1 MSTVV
6 VSTVTQTWPPQ
17 AAASRRRPGRPA
29 PRARLVSGRF
39 ALALMASFGAL
50 TSFYLL
56 LSVTPMYAAAA
67 GAGSAET
74 GVVTASLMLATVVAE
89 FASPRL
95 MRRYGQRAVL
105 TAGALLLGL
114 PALAL
119 LASHSITAILA
130 VSLARGFGF
139 GIGTVVIDALV
150 ATALPAERRG
160 EGIGL
165 AGVVACGPAI
175 IALPSGVWLAQNLGG
190 AVVMVITAASALAP
204 LVAIRWL
211 TAPAAQPR
219 AAAPAADPEP
229 AAGLAPAS
237 AAGHAPARVP
247 GPDPAPD
254 PAPPAGLLASLRSG
268 GQLRPSLVFAATT
281 VSAGVVTAFLPL
293 AAGVSGGTAAL
304 GLLVQAVAATAAC
317 WWAGR
322 HGDRH
327 GHGGLLVPGLLA
339 AAAGMTVLLWVAAP
353 AALIAGMTLFG
364 IGFGIVENATFTLMI
379 DRMPASGYGTAS
391 ALWNLAYDAGY
402 GAGPAVFGVFVAATG
417 YPAAFALTGTL
428 MIAALVP
435 AVRDRA
441 AGRVPR
447 A

>member
-1 MSTVV
+1 M
-6 VSTVTQTWPPQ
+6 STVTQTRPPQ
-17 AAASRRRPGRPA
+17 AAASRGRPGRPA
-29 PRARLVSGRF
+29 SRTRLVSGRF

-150 ATALPAERRG
+150 ATALPPERRG

-190 AVVMVITAASALAP
+190 AVIMVITAASALAP

-211 TAPAAQPR
+211 TAPA
-219 AAAPAADPEP
+219 
-229 AAGLAPAS
+229 
-237 AAGHAPARVP
+237 RVP
-247 GPDPAPD
+247 DSNPAPAPD

-339 AAAGMTVLLWVAAP
+339 AAAGMAVLLWVAAP